1 MQLVQNLSAHAR
13 GWGAPV
19 RESREKL
26 GKTRENV
33 GKARENQGET
43 KGGWIES
50 GHRKHQTPETMHG
63 THGME
68 G

>member
-1 MQLVQNLSAHAR
+1 M
-13 GWGAPV
+13 